1 MEVVI
6 FIGLQATGKSTF
18 YRQYFA
24 TTHELISKDL
34 MSRRGKESRQV
45 QSIDIALA
53 ANKSLAKPTVGI
65 VIDNTNPRAIDR
77 TNIINQSRNYQV
89 KIIGYY
95 FASKV
100 NESLERNRKR
110 TGKALVPDVGIF
122 STAKL
127 LVKPEYTEGFDELFY
142 VQIGTEAEFIITPWR
157 KEETDGT

>member
-18 YRQYFA
+18 YRQNFS

-34 MSRRGKESRQV
+34 MPRRGKESRQI
-45 QSIDIALA
+45 QAIDIALS
-53 ANKSLAKPTVGI
+53 ANKSI
-65 VIDNTNPRAIDR
+65 VIDNTNPREIDR

-100 NESLERNRKR
+100 NESLDRNSTR

-122 STAKL
+122 ATAKL
-127 LVKPEYTEGFDELFY
+127 LVKPNYTEGFDELFY
-142 VQIGTEAEFIITPWR
+142 VQIGTAAEFIITPWR
-157 KEETDGT
+157 IGSTIEHQP

>member
-34 MSRRGKESRQV
+34 MSRRGKENRQV

-53 ANKSLAKPTVGI
+53 ANKSI

-100 NESLERNRKR
+100 SESLERNSKR

-142 VQIGTEAEFIITPWR
+142 VQIGTETEFIITPWR
-157 KEETDGT
+157 KEETDGTEKF